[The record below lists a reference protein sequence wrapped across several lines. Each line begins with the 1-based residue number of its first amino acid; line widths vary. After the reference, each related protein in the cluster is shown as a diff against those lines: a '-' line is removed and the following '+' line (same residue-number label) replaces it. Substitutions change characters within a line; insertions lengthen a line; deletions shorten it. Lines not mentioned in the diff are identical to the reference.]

1 MSKGQREHFDLFMS
15 YYLSGS
21 PKCPSWEELAE
32 ACGLENGKQARSR
45 ADTVVGHLRLI
56 LRRLIS
62 QGLRSGQSVDE
73 ELTALQ
79 ALLDAGD
86 EDESW

>member
-1 MSKGQREHFDLFMS
+1 MSKEQREHFDLFMS

-21 PKCPSWEELAE
+21 PKRPSWEELAE
-32 ACGLENGKQARSR
+32 ACELEKGKQARSR
-45 ADTVVGHLRLI
+45 ADIVVGHLRLI

-62 QGLRSGQSVDE
+62 QGLRPGQSVDE

-86 EDESW
+86 EDEPW